1 METTMM
7 DINDN
12 LIEKSRMYNP
22 HTRLDCVKLK
32 IGLIN
37 PHIALKFIKLFTTRP
52 RKVEQDL
59 RSAVYSEWKKTH
71 QYFANE
77 FLNSAILSHLCIWL
91 KV

>member
-1 METTMM
+1 MIMETTMM

-37 PHIALKFIKLFTTRP
+37 PHIALKFIKQFI
-52 RKVEQDL
+52 
-59 RSAVYSEWKKTH
+59 
-71 QYFANE
+71 N
-77 FLNSAILSHLCIWL
+77 
-91 KV
+91 